1 MSACVIW
8 IDSQHAKLF
17 KISASGIVSHE
28 LKKHSHKHSNSHQDS
43 HKHQEEEH
51 FFCEVAQAASKPEEL
66 LIFGPGVAK
75 SHFKN
80 HIEKHN
86 QSDLAKVLVGVEPLD
101 HLSDNQILE
110 ASRKFFKKFNQFNVS
125 I

>member
-17 KISASGIVSHE
+17 KISASGVMSHE

-43 HKHQEEEH
+43 HRIQEEEH
-51 FFCEVAQAASKPEEL
+51 FFHEVALAVAKPEEL
-66 LIFGPGVAK
+66 LIFGPGMAK
-75 SHFKN
+75 SHFKT
-80 HIEKHN
+80 HLEKHHH
-86 QSDLAKVLVGVEPLD
+86 SDLIKVLVGVEPLD
-101 HLSDNQILE
+101 HMSDNQILE